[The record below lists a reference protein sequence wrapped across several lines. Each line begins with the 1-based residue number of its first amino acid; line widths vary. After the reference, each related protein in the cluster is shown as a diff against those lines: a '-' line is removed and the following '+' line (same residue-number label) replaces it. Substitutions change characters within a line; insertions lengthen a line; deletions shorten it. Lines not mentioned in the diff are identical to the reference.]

1 MTNLFNPYTI
11 GVNGE
16 FFFDFIKTTRVKKYI
31 INKKATIIY
40 FEDGSKT
47 VVKRKDGDEFNKQLA
62 FLTAYFQHCSGM
74 SKTKANKFLQN
85 LEVKE

>member
-1 MTNLFNPYTI
+1 MTNFINPYTI
-11 GVNGE
+11 KVNRE
-16 FFFDFIKTTRVKKYI
+16 YFFDFIKTTQVKKYI

-47 VVKRKDGDEFNKQLA
+47 VVKRKDGDEFNEKLA

>member
-1 MTNLFNPYTI
+1 MSNIFVPYDI
-11 GVNGE
+11 NCRIVDGKILLN
-16 FFFDFIKTTRVKKYI
+16 KTTVKKYI